1 MVQLGKG
8 MKTDLMEFGVMPSI
22 TSHGSENRL
31 NLAQDDILERR
42 IRSTLEA
49 EGYPAASIRK
59 F

>member
-1 MVQLGKG
+1 

-31 NLAQDDILERR
+31 NIAQDDILERR